1 MNTHSSNPLSCA
13 QNLNGLSTYLSPI
26 LKERKRLI
34 FIFAFFHVFVANVQ
48 AQDQKFEYFSESR
61 YADYPIIGIKE
72 NFFGNYIYHA
82 DGQKIRP
89 KEVRAY
95 LEILPGD
102 ANEFGKSRDKLNTG
116 RVLNYTGI
124 AINLGAFVLLA
135 AGGVTPDDIR
145 PWFLASMAG
154 MVISAIGSNLAIN
167 ARRDIPNI
175 VSNYNYL
182 VDRDGTSGP
191 YLKMDVRRNFF
202 GEKIDIYDGPNLL
215 DKARIRSMM
224 ESRPEMYADY
234 QKALQKQNISVGLDM
249 GKLAVDLLVLTY
261 VISPQFQSSAPSNL
275 LIPLIITDVGLG
287 IASGQF
293 RRSARNLTRKAL
305 DLYNFGDRYIPAY
318 KQQSMEFTGP
328 SVTLFSRSF

>member
-1 MNTHSSNPLSCA
+1 LNTKISKPLFCYKSLNRFST
-13 QNLNGLSTYLSPI
+13 NLFPISKGIKRFLVIYVLSA
-26 LKERKRLI
+26 I
-34 FIFAFFHVFVANVQ
+34 FISNVQ
-48 AQDQKFEYFSESR
+48 AQGQKFEYFSESR
-61 YADYPIIGIKE
+61 YADYPIISIKE
-72 NFFGNYIYHA
+72 NFFGNFIYHA
-82 DGQKIRP
+82 DGVKIRP

-102 ANEFGKSRDKLNTG
+102 ANEFGKSRDRLNTG

-124 AINLGAFVLLA
+124 AVNLGAFVFLA
-135 AGGVTPDDIR
+135 SGGVTPDDIR
-145 PWFLASMAG
+145 PWFLATIAG
-154 MVISAIGSNLAIN
+154 GVISVIGSSMAIN

-182 VDRDGTSGP
+182 VDRDGISGP

-215 DKARIRSMM
+215 DKGRIRSMM
-224 ESRPEMYADY
+224 ESRPDMYADY
-234 QKALQKQNISVGLDM
+234 QKALQKQNISFGLDI
-249 GKLAVDLLVLTY
+249 GKLAVDILVLTY
-261 VISPQFQSSAPSNL
+261 VISPQFQSSTPSNL

-305 DLYNFGDRYIPAY
+305 DRYNFGDRYIPAY

-328 SVTLFSRSF
+328 SVTLFSRRF